1 MVILST
7 WKVVGASAR
16 GESHIK
22 SDLPC
27 QDDHSFETW
36 NDTLVAI
43 VCDGAGSASHS
54 DKGARMGSECL
65 TQALIE
71 AVRSQRI
78 DVFQDEAAL
87 RVLLETKI
95 QEIRDRLPNSDVDSA
110 QLELS
115 AFHATLVGLIFH
127 QGGGFFFHIGDGA
140 ALALN
145 AELTDTVAFSAP
157 ENGEFSDQTYFY
169 TMDNWKEH
177 LRITPIGDQARTFL
191 LMSDGT
197 MPFCLNRSHD
207 HVEPRFF
214 QPVNQYLARDDVSA
228 EIGSQAL
235 LKTLSS
241 DRANSISKDDKTLVW
256 ATAIAERPRATVAD
270 PVLVH
275 S

>member
-1 MVILST
+1 MEMPSS

-27 QDDHSFETW
+27 QDHHSFGTW

-54 DKGARMGSECL
+54 DRGARMGSEYL

-71 AVRSQRI
+71 AARSQRI
-78 DVFQDEAAL
+78 DIFQNEAAL
-87 RVLLETKI
+87 RALLETKI
-95 QEIRDRLPNSDVDSA
+95 QELREQLPNSDADSNP
-110 QLELS
+110 LELS
-115 AFHATLVGLIFH
+115 AFHATLVGLIFYS
-127 QGGGFFFHIGDGA
+127 GGGFFFHIGDGA

-145 AELTDTVAFSAP
+145 AEHTDTVAFSAP

-177 LRITPIGDQARTFL
+177 LRITPIDDQAHTFL

-214 QPVNQYLARDDVSA
+214 QPVNQYLVRADVSA
-228 EIGSQAL
+228 EMGSQAL

-256 ATAIAERPRATVAD
+256 ATAIAERSRATVSD
-270 PVLVH
+270 PVPVH
-275 S
+275 N